1 MCVKLMVED
10 IDHNETGLH
19 KIARP
24 PQILHYGTLQ

>member
-10 IDHNETGLH
+10 IDRSETGIH
-19 KIARP
+19 TSTGS